1 MSRGGFRVVSCRL
14 ALGSSMGSLFPYSP
28 SDMCFLFYR
37 RRPYITTHHLKF
49 FPMPPP
55 PDLLEAYFETLGLD
69 IRDDWSFFKLLD
81 QDGDGIVET
90 WHTSF

>member
-1 MSRGGFRVVSCRL
+1 
-14 ALGSSMGSLFPYSP
+14 
-28 SDMCFLFYR
+28 
-37 RRPYITTHHLKF
+37 
-49 FPMPPP
+49 MPPP

-90 WHTSF
+90 WHTSL